1 MAEKTRMD
9 HVIEQ
14 AETSRLDEIRSAID
28 TKVLTSLVRE
38 ALGSPGV
45 EVDAWECEEVKGGI
59 GESQVCRVSGS
70 AVEQRSR
77 MTWVLFLKILSRS
90 TDTVLLTGDDW
101 KREALA
107 YEAGVCGFAGHDP
120 G

>member
-45 EVDAWECEEVKGGI
+45 RWMPGSVK
-59 GESQVCRVSGS
+59 R
-70 AVEQRSR
+70 
-77 MTWVLFLKILSRS
+77 
-90 TDTVLLTGDDW
+90 
-101 KREALA
+101 
-107 YEAGVCGFAGHDP
+107 
-120 G
+120 